1 MFQSFL
7 FVLIHFK
14 IYTSFSQLPSSWDIL
29 ANHDLMLTTSYFKAL
44 ETAPPNNITLYYIG
58 VFNKEDLV
66 GIALIERVQLYL
78 KDMFRQS
85 SPSAV
90 KTFFRDMVS
99 SVLKGN
105 VLVVGNLTH
114 TGQHGMAFNNSE
126 INPKD
131 YLETILKAVSALK
144 DKIKRKSGKKIRAI
158 LLKDYFLNDEIHKAN
173 EIFESNNLN
182 LVKVQPNMVL
192 DIKPNWLKMEDYIKT
207 LNKKYKIRYKRART
221 KFNSIKR
228 RELDIEAVKLNSNFL
243 HQLYLNVSNNAK
255 FNTFVLPENHFYS
268 LKKELNENF
277 KVYGYFLENQLIGFY
292 TLILNNNVL
301 ETYFLGYDSEH
312 QYKNQLYL
320 NMLFDM
326 LDFAITNKFKSVVY
340 ARTAMEIK
348 SSVGAKPID
357 MVMYMKHTNNLFNA
371 ILKAVFNF
379 IKPNQK
385 WEERHPFR

>member
-14 IYTSFSQLPSSWDIL
+14 LYTSFSQLPSSWDSL
-29 ANHDLMLTTSYFKAL
+29 ANRDLMLTTPYLKAL

-58 VFNKEDLV
+58 IFKNEDLV
-66 GIALIERVQLYL
+66 GIALVERVQLYL

-85 SPSAV
+85 SPSAI
-90 KTFFRDMVS
+90 KTFFRDRVS
-99 SVLKGN
+99 SFLKGN

-114 TGQHGMAFNNSE
+114 TGQHGMAFNNNE

-131 YLETILKAVSALK
+131 YLETILKAVSGLK
-144 DKIKRKSGKKIRAI
+144 DEIKRERGKTIRAI
-158 LLKDYFLNDEIHKAN
+158 LLKDYFLNDEIHKAK

-192 DIKPNWLKMEDYIKT
+192 DIKPNWLKMEDYIKS

-221 KFNSIKR
+221 KFNNIER
-228 RELDIEAVKLNSNFL
+228 RELDIDAIKLNSNLL
-243 HQLYLNVSNNAK
+243 HELYLNVSNNAK

-277 KVYGYFLENQLIGFY
+277 KVYGYFIENQLIGFY
-292 TLILNNNVL
+292 TLILNKDVL

-320 NMLFDM
+320 NMLYDM
-326 LDFAITNKFKSVVY
+326 LDFAIENRFSTIVY

-348 SSVGAKPID
+348 SSVGARPID
-357 MVMYMKHTNNLFNA
+357 MVMYMKHTNSLFNEL
-371 ILKAVFNF
+371 LKGVFNF
-379 IKPNQK
+379 MKPNQK
-385 WEERHPFR
+385 WEERHPFG

>member
-14 IYTSFSQLPSSWDIL
+14 IYTSFSQLPSSWNIL
-29 ANHDLMLTTSYFKAL
+29 ANHDLMLTTSYLKAL

-58 VFNKEDLV
+58 VFKNEDLV
-66 GIALIERVQLYL
+66 GIALVERVQLYL

-114 TGQHGMAFNNSE
+114 TGQHGMAFNTKE
-126 INPKD
+126 INSKD
-131 YLETILKAVSALK
+131 YLETILKAVSTLK
-144 DKIKRKSGKKIRAI
+144 DDIKRESGKTIRAI
-158 LLKDYFLNDEIHKAN
+158 LLKDYFLNDEIHKAKK
-173 EIFESNNLN
+173 IFKFNNLN

-192 DIKPNWLKMEDYIKT
+192 DIKLNWLKMEDYIKT

-228 RELDIEAVKLNSNFL
+228 RELDIEAVKLNSSL
-243 HQLYLNVSNNAK
+243 IHQLYLNVSNNAK

-268 LKKELNENF
+268 LKKELDQNF
-277 KVYGYFLENQLIGFY
+277 KVYGYFIENQLIGFY
-292 TLILNNNVL
+292 TLILNNDVL

-312 QYKNQLYL
+312 QYQNQLYL
-320 NMLFDM
+320 NMLYDM
-326 LDFAITNKFKSVVY
+326 LDFAIENKFSTIIY

-357 MVMYMKHTNNLFNA
+357 MVMYMKHTNSLFNEL
-371 ILKAVFNF
+371 LKGVFNF
-379 IKPNQK
+379 MKPNQK
-385 WEERHPFR
+385 WEERHPFG